1 MVKLFAIQQGT
12 EIETLLDTMADE
24 NISIELAIDDV
35 QSTEGKNTG
44 YSKDFQLPAT
54 KINNRF
60 FEHYYNTDRYTTN
73 FNPYKRVSC
82 RIEVDGINVLTG
94 FFTLI
99 SVDKKGLDYYY
110 KIVAYDKVANLFDI
124 LGEST
129 INDLTFGDVQHLKYA
144 DIGGGNSIDNI
155 TTSWTTGIAP
165 DNFTSGAGYA
175 ATALPTDAV
184 MYNIVGNSELYDP
197 FNVAQNINLHGIE
210 MVNTPICLKL
220 KYVINKIFDFAGF
233 EYDSNF
239 FDDASYFE
247 KIYFD
252 CTTQPSF
259 YQDTGIANANDEYVK
274 VSVDPIDDFSA
285 GGYPVAISTY
295 GFTTQDYQHTQ
306 EDTNSSFDLA
316 NETYTASFYGS
327 LAIVHY
333 LRLENNSNFYRNI
346 YMYAEVAGST
356 TMADGDYLIDTYNIA
371 PNSNPIVTMFGD
383 IVVSQ
388 NTTVKIKFQ
397 ASGNQ
402 CQFINTGSNGFIRNP
417 FNQLRL
423 QLQPLDSP
431 DGMIRNRIG
440 NIKLVD
446 ILRDTFK
453 MFNLVAEPTAV
464 ENKLKI
470 EPYMNFTSTGTTVDW
485 TFKVDMKDAIIAPI
499 KIPRDINL
507 LFAEDSDDYYLN
519 RYNTVTG
526 SDYGN
531 FSLQLESENVS
542 TLDIQLEV
550 FAPAYVQEYEGTLDV
565 GYMMHVGTE
574 EDGFIKGYENKP
586 RVFFKNSVVNDFPVT
601 APYDNVLVIGDTP
614 TQLNH
619 SLSQWSS
626 GYHYANDVINTVTN
640 TDTLTFGIVNPLFTP
655 DIGSTPIN
663 TLYNK
668 WYEAYFAE
676 RYNTTDS
683 LLYTVK
689 LKLNAQDIFNF
700 SFANSVRIDDQLYR
714 VNKIKYNTDKNK
726 FSTVE
731 LYRL

>member
-12 EIETLLDTMADE
+12 DIETLLDTMGDE

-54 KINNRF
+54 KVNNQF
-60 FEHYYNTDRYTTN
+60 FEHYYNTDRYTTT

-110 KIVAYDKVANLFDI
+110 KIVAYDKVANLFDL

-129 INDLTFGDVQHLKYA
+129 INDLTFGDIQHLKYA
-144 DIGGGNSIDNI
+144 DIGGGSSIDNI
-155 TTSWTTGIAP
+155 TTSWTTGIVP
-165 DNFTSGAGYA
+165 DNFTSGASYS
-175 ATALPTDAV
+175 ATAAPTDAV

-197 FNVAQNINLHGIE
+197 FNVGQNINLHGIE

-220 KYVINKIFDFAGF
+220 KYVIDKIFDFAGF
-233 EYDSNF
+233 EYDSDF
-239 FDDASYFE
+239 FDDATYFE

-259 YQDTGIANANDEYVK
+259 YQDTGVANANDEYVK
-274 VSVDPIDDFSA
+274 VSVDPIDDFTA
-285 GGYPVAISTY
+285 GGYPVDISTFS
-295 GFTTQDYQHTQ
+295 FTAQDYQHTQ
-306 EDTNSSFDLA
+306 EDTNNSFNLGTDI
-316 NETYTASFYGS
+316 YTASFYGS
-327 LAIVHY
+327 LSIVHY
-333 LRLENNSNFYRNI
+333 LRLKNTTNFYRNI
-346 YMYAEVAGST
+346 YMYAEVTGST

-383 IVVSQ
+383 IVISQ
-388 NTTVKIKFQ
+388 NTTVKVRFQ
-397 ASGNQ
+397 ASGNG
-402 CQFINTGSNGFIRNP
+402 CQFINTGGGGFVQNP

-431 DGMIRNRIG
+431 DGMVRNRIG

-453 MFNLVAEPTAV
+453 MFNLVAEPTSV

-470 EPYMNFTSTGTTVDW
+470 EPYMDFTSAGTIVDW
-485 TFKVDMKDAIIAPI
+485 TYKADMQDAKIAPI

-507 LFAEDSDDYYLN
+507 LFAEDDDDYYLN
-519 RYNTVTG
+519 RYNLATG

-531 FSLQLESENVS
+531 FSLQLDSENVS

-550 FAPAYVQEYEGTLDV
+550 FAPAYVQKYKGSLDV

-574 EDGFIKGYENKP
+574 DGDQVKGYENKP

-601 APYDNVLVIGDTP
+601 APYQNVLVIGDTP
-614 TQLNH
+614 TQFNH
-619 SLSQWSS
+619 DLEQWSS
-626 GYHYANDVINTVTN
+626 GYHYANDVINTNTD
-640 TDTLTFGIVNPLFTP
+640 TDTLTFGIVNPLYTP
-655 DIGSTPIN
+655 DLGSTPVN

-668 WYEAYFAE
+668 FYEAYFAE

-683 LLYTVK
+683 LLYTIK

-700 SFANSVRIDDQLYR
+700 TFANSVRIDEQLYR